1 MNHTPTDKP
10 PSELRLGFVG
20 LGRVADVHYA
30 ALQANPG
37 RARIVAVCDTR
48 DEAVGDRATSWQAEG
63 FSDLTS
69 MLDTVA
75 LDAVV
80 VMLPH
85 HIHLPVMRQLLA
97 RKLPVL
103 LEKPIAIK
111 MDEAEAISQLAEE
124 AGVPVLIGH
133 NGLFHPAYRR
143 VAEIIHQG
151 WIGEPLSA
159 TANSLQWLDFKPWD
173 FRLKREQTGGG
184 AWIDC
189 AGHLLYRL
197 GGVLGEV
204 ASLRGH
210 SSGRARPEMEGED
223 TAMATVEYASGVV
236 AQIMVSYGCK
246 LPGYEY
252 DWPHGTEQK
261 LMISGSKGAL
271 EYVICPESRLRL
283 FSEVAGVLPD
293 LGGGWLEV
301 AIPEPFEASFEHQM
315 AHFLD
320 CVEGKCHPQVPPV
333 DATRLLH
340 DLLLFYD
347 S

>member
-1 MNHTPTDKP
+1 MSKPQTDKP
-10 PSELRLGFVG
+10 QSELRLGFVG

-37 RARIVAVCDTR
+37 RARVVAVCDTR
-48 DEAVGDRATSWQAEG
+48 KEAVKERAAAWQAEG
-63 FSDLTS
+63 FTDLDS
-69 MLDTVA
+69 MLETVA
-75 LDAVV
+75 LDAAI
-80 VMLPH
+80 VMVPH
-85 HIHLPVMRQLLA
+85 HIHLPVMRQLLD

-103 LEKPIAIK
+103 LEKPIAVK
-111 MDEAEAISQLAEE
+111 MEEAEAITRLAEE
-124 AGVPVLIGH
+124 ASVPVLVGH
-133 NGLFHPAYRR
+133 NGLFHPAYQR
-143 VAEIIHQG
+143 VAEIIGQG

-173 FRLKREQTGGG
+173 FRLKKEQTGGG

-197 GGVLGEV
+197 GGVLGGV
-204 ASLRGH
+204 ASLQGH
-210 SSGRARPEMEGED
+210 ASGRARPEMEGED
-223 TAMATVEYASGVV
+223 TAMATVEYASGAV

-246 LPGYEY
+246 LPGYEH

-271 EYVICPESRLRL
+271 EYSICPESRLRL
-283 FSEVAGVLPD
+283 FSEVPGVLPD

-320 CVEGKCHPQVPPV
+320 CVEDKARPLVTPT
-333 DATRLLH
+333 DATRLLR
-340 DLLLFYD
+340 DLLLFYE